1 MGKMN
6 SKKQI
11 IHPITKLRKFDSSI
25 LYFNYLKILIIGD
38 SKTGKTNFIEYFL
51 NKTYLSSILIY
62 DLIR

>member
-11 IHPITKLRKFDSSI
+11 THPITKLRKFDSSI

-38 SKTGKTNFIEYFL
+38 SKTGKTNFIEYFI